1 MASFFETD
9 FIANYTFE
17 SVQDLGTGKVSDNTS
32 SKFEIV
38 QGTGNNQAN
47 TIFRD
52 KLELR
57 TGNSWTIAYDLTA
70 LTDFY
75 GVVKNFSKI
84 KFIYIKN
91 TSDDT
96 SETAQIAVLEDAAND
111 FKGSLG
117 SIAGSEIIILPNDT
131 YQQSERKAGWLVDAT
146 NKILTI
152 TAGSAATS
160 ADDADIDVIFI
171 GVAT

>member
-1 MASFFETD
+1 MASMFEIDFFT
-9 FIANYTFE
+9 NYTYE
-17 SVQDLGTGKVSDNTS
+17 SIQDLGTGKVSDTTS
-32 SKFEIV
+32 SKFEIK
-38 QGTGNNQAN
+38 QGTGDNQAD

-57 TGNSWTIAYDLTA
+57 IGNSWTIAYDLAA

-75 GVVKNFSKI
+75 GVSKNFSALKA
-84 KFIYIKN
+84 IYIKN

-117 SIAGSEIIILPNDT
+117 TIVGSEIIILPGDT
-131 YQQSERKAGWLVDAT
+131 YQQSKLKAGWTVDAT

-152 TAGSAATS
+152 TAGIAASS
-160 ADDADIDVIFI
+160 ADDANIDVIFI
-171 GVAT
+171 GIAT

>member
-1 MASFFETD
+1 MANFFETD
-9 FIANYTFE
+9 FFVNYTYE
-17 SVQDLGTGKVSDNTS
+17 SIQDLGTGKVSDTTGA
-32 SKFEIV
+32 KFEIV

-91 TSDDT
+91 TSDDV
-96 SETAQIAVLEDAAND
+96 SETADIKILEDAVND

-117 SIAGSEIIILPNDT
+117 SVLNSEIVILPTDT
-131 YQQSERKAGWLVDAT
+131 YQQSKRKTGWTVDAT

-152 TAGSAATS
+152 TAGVAATS
-160 ADDADIDVIFI
+160 ADDADIDVVFI